1 MQFKIKAHRSGE
13 GVCVLSFAALD
24 ASDAASQAKSQGYN
38 VLSIKSEG
46 GIALPR
52 FKKSG
57 NWFPLVPFS
66 QELLALLDAGLSL
79 VEALETLA
87 EKERHTEAKKVFDSL
102 VARLYEGQTLSAALQ
117 DFPAVFPPLFVA
129 TVRASEKTGGLSE
142 ALSRFFAYQSQL
154 DFVRKKVV
162 SASIYPV
169 LLMVVGGVVVLFLMS
184 YVVPKFSVIY
194 EGNGTNLP
202 WLSQVLMQWGGLI
215 KTHGEMVL
223 LIATGVIFVAVYGLT
238 RPTLREFLLLKL
250 WQIPAIGES
259 MHVYQLARFYRTLSM
274 LLKGGIPVVGALD
287 MVSGLL
293 QPILR
298 GRLKLATLA
307 IREGQPVSRAMEEQ
321 QLTTSVSLRMLRVG
335 ERTGNM
341 GEMMERIAVFYDEE
355 MARKVDWFI
364 KMFEP
369 ILMAVIGL
377 VIGVIVVL
385 MYMPIFELA
394 GSIQ

>member
-13 GVCVLSFAALD
+13 GVCVLSFSALD
-24 ASDAASQAKSQGYN
+24 ESDAASQAKSQGYN

-46 GIALPR
+46 GVGLPR
-52 FKKSG
+52 FKKPG

-117 DFPAVFPPLFVA
+117 DFPSVFPPLFVA

-202 WLSQVLMQWGGLI
+202 WLSQMLMQWGGLI

-238 RPTLREFLLLKL
+238 RPALREFLLLKL

-355 MARKVDWFI
+355 MARKVEWFI

>member
-13 GVCVLSFAALD
+13 GVCLLSFSALD
-24 ASDAASQAKSQGYN
+24 ESDATSQATSQGYK
-38 VLSIKSEG
+38 VLSIKNEG
-46 GIALPR
+46 KVALPG

-66 QELLALLDAGLSL
+66 QELLALLDAGFSL
-79 VEALETLA
+79 VEALEALA
-87 EKERHTEAKKVFDSL
+87 EKEKNAEAKKVFDAL
-102 VARLYEGQTLSAALQ
+102 VARLYEGQTLSTALQ
-117 DFPAVFPPLFVA
+117 EFPSVFPPLFVA
-129 TVRASEKTGGLSE
+129 TVRASEKTGGLGE
-142 ALSRFFAYQSQL
+142 ALGRFFAYQSQL
-154 DFVRKKVV
+154 DFVRKKII

-169 LLMVVGGVVVLFLMS
+169 LLMGVGGIVILFLLT

-202 WLSQVLMQWGGLI
+202 WLSQLLMNWGGLL
-215 KTHGEMVL
+215 KTHGVMILLAVTSFVL
-223 LIATGVIFVAVYGLT
+223 VSIYGLT
-238 RPTLREFLLLKL
+238 RPALREWLLLEL
-250 WQIPAIGES
+250 WHIPAIGES

-274 LLKGGIPVVGALD
+274 LLKGGIPISTALD

-293 QPILR
+293 QPVLQ
-298 GRLKLATLA
+298 GRLKLATVA
-307 IREGQPVSRAMEEQ
+307 IREGQPISRAMEEQ
-321 QLTTSVSLRMLRVG
+321 QLTTSVSMRMLRVG

-341 GEMMERIAVFYDEE
+341 GEMMERIAIFYDEE
-355 MARKVDWFI
+355 MARRVDWFL

-369 ILMAVIGL
+369 ILMTVIGL

-385 MYMPIFELA
+385 MYMPIFDLA